1 MTDHHVHHHPD
12 LGENEHHESTGHVGH
27 AHTEHEHPSGLGGR
41 IKSLFVPHTHDAQGS
56 LDTELTASAQGLR
69 VLWIS
74 LLVLGLTA
82 AVELGIT
89 SLSGSVAL
97 LGDAVHN
104 VADALTAFPLA
115 LAFWLGR
122 KAATRRY
129 TYGFGR
135 AEDLAGIFIVAVVA
149 ASTAYA
155 AVVSI
160 ERLIHPTAI
169 HRVGLVAAAGLV
181 GFIGNELVAH
191 YRIRVGRRIGS
202 AALVAD
208 GQHARTDGL
217 TSLAV
222 VAGAIGVAV
231 GFPRADAIMGLVIT
245 LALLSVLRTTARD
258 IFRRLMDSVDPDLAD
273 RVEQVLAGVEGVD
286 RVDRVRIR
294 WVGHQ
299 LQAEATIVSDGK
311 LTLAAAH
318 AITERAHHQLLHA
331 VPRLTE
337 ALIHSDPGTAGT
349 ATGHELT
356 AHHFAQGG

>member
-12 LGENEHHESTGHVGH
+12 LGEHVQHEGTGHGGH
-27 AHTEHEHPSGLGGR
+27 DHPDHEHPSGLGGR

-56 LDTELTASAQGLR
+56 LDTELTASAQGMR
-69 VLWIS
+69 VLWVS

-115 LAFWLGR
+115 VAFWLGR
-122 KAATRRY
+122 KPATRRY
-129 TYGFGR
+129 TNGFGR
-135 AEDLAGIFIVAVVA
+135 AEDLAGILIVVVVA

-155 AVVSI
+155 AAVSI
-160 ERLIHPTAI
+160 ERLIHPQAI

-222 VAGAIGVAV
+222 VAGAIGVVV

-258 IFRRLMDSVDPDLAD
+258 ILRRLLDSVDPELVD
-273 RVEQVLAGVEGVD
+273 RVEQILAGVEGVD
-286 RVDRVRIR
+286 QVERVRIR

-299 LQAEATIVSDGK
+299 LQAEATIVSDAK
-311 LTLAAAH
+311 LSLAAAH
-318 AITERAHHQLLHA
+318 AIAERAHHRLLHG

-337 ALIHSDPGTAGT
+337 ALIHSDPGTAGM
-349 ATGHELT
+349 ATGHDLT
-356 AHHFAQGG
+356 GHHFAQRG

>member
-1 MTDHHVHHHPD
+1 MTDLHVHHHAD
-12 LGENEHHESTGHVGH
+12 LGVFGQHESTGHVGH
-27 AHTEHEHPSGLGGR
+27 DHPDHEHPGGLGGWF
-41 IKSLFVPHTHDAQGS
+41 KSFFVPHTHDAQGS
-56 LDTELTASAQGLR
+56 LDTELTASAQGMR
-69 VLWIS
+69 VLWVS
-74 LLVLGLTA
+74 LLILGITA

-89 SLSGSVAL
+89 ALSGSVAL

-122 KAATRRY
+122 KPATRRY

-149 ASTAYA
+149 ASTVYA
-155 AVVSI
+155 ALVSI

-202 AALVAD
+202 AALMAD

-245 LALLSVLRTTARD
+245 LALLTVLRTTARD
-258 IFRRLMDSVDPDLAD
+258 IFRRLMDSVDPELVD

-286 RVDRVRIR
+286 QVERVRIR

-299 LQAEATIVSDGK
+299 LQAEATIVSDAK

-318 AITERAHHQLLHA
+318 AVAERAHHQLLHE

-349 ATGHELT
+349 VTGHELT
-356 AHHFAQGG
+356 AHHFAQQG

>member
-12 LGENEHHESTGHVGH
+12 LGEHLQHEGTGRGGQDHPD
-27 AHTEHEHPSGLGGR
+27 HEHPSGLGGR

-56 LDTELTASAQGLR
+56 LDTELTASAQGMR
-69 VLWIS
+69 VLWVS

-89 SLSGSVAL
+89 ALSGSVAL

-122 KAATRRY
+122 KPATRRY

-135 AEDLAGIFIVAVVA
+135 SEDLAGIFIVAVVA

-160 ERLIHPTAI
+160 ERFIHPTAI

-181 GFIGNELVAH
+181 GFVGNELVAL

-231 GFPRADAIMGLVIT
+231 GFPRADAIMGLIIA
-245 LALLSVLRTTARD
+245 LALVSVLRTTARD
-258 IFRRLMDSVDPDLAD
+258 IFRRLMDSVDPEMVDQ
-273 RVEQVLAGVEGVD
+273 VEQVLAGVEGVD
-286 RVDRVRIR
+286 QVERVRIR

-299 LQAEATIVSDGK
+299 LQAEATIVSDAK

-318 AITERAHHQLLHA
+318 AITERAHHQLLHE

-337 ALIHSDPGTAGT
+337 ALIHSDPGTGGM

-356 AHHFAQGG
+356 AHHFAPRG